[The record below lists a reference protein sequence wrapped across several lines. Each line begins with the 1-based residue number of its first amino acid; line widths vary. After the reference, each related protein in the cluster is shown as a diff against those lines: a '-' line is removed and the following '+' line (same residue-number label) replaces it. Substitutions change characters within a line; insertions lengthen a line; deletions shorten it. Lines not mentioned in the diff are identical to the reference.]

1 MNGVERFWNPY
12 LKFYDPTGCYKT
24 AKRHTDDGQAY
35 PFIMLESW
43 KLKPVKW
50 TDEVLT
56 PTPKVLHIPR
66 VWICCGPDAP
76 FPLPPTPEQILD
88 GARWFALHGPNEER
102 EARELREAAERELT
116 LASNPE
122 VASMVSAKGGK
133 FGYVRPDRQDVYRA
147 LRRQGKTKK
156 AAARIANA
164 GGTHV
169 QRVAMAKKA
178 ARTRKRRGGK

>member
-1 MNGVERFWNPY
+1 MNGIERFWNPY
-12 LKFYDPTGCYKT
+12 LKFYDPTGCYET

-66 VWICCGPDAP
+66 VWVCCGPDAP
-76 FPLPPTPEQILD
+76 FPLPPTPDQLLFLATGLGDPYRD
-88 GARWFALHGPNEER
+88 GGLEELALK
-102 EARELREAAERELT
+102 
-116 LASNPE
+116 SE